1 MRFIARFTLFIVPLA
16 AILALTPVAQAAS
29 TGAMGADEARVL
41 LNRTGFGATE
51 REVAE
56 FAQLSRREAVERL
69 LRGADTVALTPPPA
83 WSSDP
88 ILPRAQLRA
97 MDVDARKQQQ
107 AAEIRRAVDLRA
119 WWLAEML
126 NTPSPLTERMTLFW
140 HNHFVSSQQ
149 KVKYSQLMYQQ
160 NVLLRKNALG
170 NFGTLLHAVSK
181 DPAMLIYLDTARSR
195 KDAPNENFAREVM
208 ELFTLGEGH
217 YGEHDIKEAARAF
230 TGWSI
235 EPETGE
241 YKWRPFAHDDGQKTV
256 LGKSGDFDGDAVL
269 DVLLAQP
276 ACAEFITTKLW
287 REFISPDPDPARVKY
302 VAHEFRASG
311 YDIKTALRALFN
323 SDAMYAPENRAVL
336 VKSPVDL
343 VVGTLRQF
351 QFTVPDPLP
360 FALNL
365 GQLGQNLF
373 APPNVKGWPGGETW
387 INSTTLLARKQFAER
402 IFRADEMGPM
412 VRNMVMAGGGEAKGV
427 NRLGEAGRER
437 FIRAIEGLRFN
448 SGAWLNQFKGA
459 DEMQKTSEVELA
471 MLPMPP
477 VTTPQPGAPSL
488 AMIRALALDPTYQLK

>member
-1 MRFIARFTLFIVPLA
+1 MKKLLLVWFLA
-16 AILALTPVAQAAS
+16 CCGIFSQAANA
-29 TGAMGADEARVL
+29 GAMGADDARIL

-69 LRGADTVALTPPPA
+69 LRGATGNAVTPPPP
-83 WSSDP
+83 WVNQP
-88 ILPRAQLRA
+88 IMPRRELR
-97 MDVDARKQQQ
+97 MMGEDARKQAQT
-107 AAEIRRAVDLRA
+107 EEVRRGIDLRA

-149 KVKYSQLMYQQ
+149 KVKYSQLMYRQ

-170 NFGTLLHAVSK
+170 NFGSLLHAVSK
-181 DPAMLIYLDTARSR
+181 DPAMLIYLDSANSR
-195 KDAPNENFAREVM
+195 KGTPNENFSREVM

-217 YGEHDIKEAARAF
+217 YGETDIKEAARAF

-241 YKWRPFAHDDGQKTV
+241 YKWRPFFHDDGQKTV
-256 LGKSGDFDGDAVL
+256 FGRTGNYDGDAVL

-276 ACAEFITTKLW
+276 ACAEYISTKLW
-287 REFISPDPDPARVKY
+287 KEFISPDPDPAQIKY
-302 VAHEFRASG
+302 IAHEFRASG
-311 YDIKTALRALFN
+311 YDIKAALRAVFN
-323 SDAMYAPENRAVL
+323 SDAMYAPQNRAVL

-343 VVGTLRQF
+343 VVGTLHQF

-373 APPNVKGWPGGETW
+373 SPPNVKGWPGGETW

-402 IFRADEMGPM
+402 IFRAEEMPQSVRGM
-412 VRNMVMAGGGEAKGV
+412 VAEGGAVKGAG
-427 NRLGEAGRER
+427 RLGEAGRER
-437 FIRAIEGLRFN
+437 FIQAMASIHFD
-448 SGAWLNQFKGA
+448 SAAWLAQFKGPDIPLA
-459 DEMQKTSEVELA
+459 VEHA
-471 MLPMPP
+471 ILPLPP
-477 VTTPQPGAPSL
+477 VTPLAPGAPSL
-488 AMIRALALDPTYQLK
+488 AMIRTLALDPAYQLK